1 MFKITHYYDN
11 HNFDFSFLSRFPL
24 NNNPVIKFLVES
36 GFYSISQCPEELSFL
51 INSFSFEEINHVLLA
66 LSNLS
71 YNSLTQMNL
80 LVEMIVLNQ
89 FSQGISLYSV
99 TQMNIALQTFNLYS
113 LRKQITRQELAK
125 LIRDNNHLIHSG
137 KGQYIHA
144 SKLLYVCYRRKKAT
158 SDLLIALDKL
168 IKNNEIIDGKMAYD
182 TLKFHCDSLFLLNP
196 YALYG
201 FIECFKHQNISYNQ
215 DKFGIIIYQQKKH
228 IQKI

>member
-137 KGQYIHA
+137 KGQ
-144 SKLLYVCYRRKKAT
+144 
-158 SDLLIALDKL
+158 
-168 IKNNEIIDGKMAYD
+168 
-182 TLKFHCDSLFLLNP
+182 
-196 YALYG
+196 
-201 FIECFKHQNISYNQ
+201 
-215 DKFGIIIYQQKKH
+215 
-228 IQKI
+228 